1 MHQFTR
7 AADRTRSR
15 RWRAGTRRNK
25 RYRDHTT
32 IQCFSPAYCLVHAVI
47 AYPKRPATMAMRLT
61 KCEQKWV
68 DDITANRPHVHIR
81 LRSSSVR
88 RSNSIALMNVVRLAA
103 RKDETLN
110 IQVYGESQVG
120 HSYHVPPGGV
130 VAAMD
135 FGHQDHTHL
144 TLGYGRAW
152 GKAAAAEDLAARQRA
167 MGYDVV
173 DYGDYR
179 TASSPR
185 MRDR

>member
-1 MHQFTR
+1 MHHFTR

-32 IQCFSPAYCLVHAVI
+32 IQCSGPAYCLVHAVI
-47 AYPKRPATMAMRLT
+47 AYPKRPAAMAMRLT

-81 LRSSSVR
+81 LRRSSVR
-88 RSNSIALMNVVRLAA
+88 RSNSIALMNVVRLTA

-110 IQVYGESQVG
+110 IQVYGESHVS

-135 FGHQDHTHL
+135 FGYPNQFNIVG
-144 TLGYGRAW
+144 LGRSW

-173 DYGDYR
+173 DYGSYR